1 MKILVIGPDS
11 QYTQQVLQALASQVS
26 VVGYVDERGVRGWS
40 ASLWRFLGRVP
51 VLRRLRKQATARRVR
66 RAVTRTQPTHA
77 LVLKGTSLIPEC
89 LMWMRTQGVKLINW
103 FPENGASDSYAG
115 WLTRTIGLYDYFF
128 SFDSALAQRQGDFP
142 STRILTLPFAVDP
155 QVFAGQDIDPD
166 MECDVCFVGAP
177 YPDRVALLESVQD
190 LNVRIYGWDGWR
202 HTSLARFWYGPL
214 DARMSA
220 RAYRSAKIC
229 VNTNILPHAR
239 GVNVKTFE
247 ICASGGLQLTDE
259 VRDLKDSFV
268 LGQELDVF
276 HSPAEFRE
284 KVLYWLAHPEE
295 RTRIAQA
302 GQARVARDHT
312 MQARMKQ
319 MLERLV

>member
-1 MKILVIGPDS
+1 MKFIVVGPDS
-11 QYTQQVLQALASQVS
+11 QYTQQVLQALGSQVS
-26 VVGYVDERGVRGWS
+26 VMGYVDERGVRGWS
-40 ASLWRFLGRVP
+40 ASLWRLLGRVP
-51 VLRRLRKQATARRVR
+51 VLRRLRKQVTAWRVR
-66 RAVTRTQPTHA
+66 RAVVRTQPTHV
-77 LVLKGTSLIPEC
+77 LVLKGTSLMPEC
-89 LMWMRTQGVKLINW
+89 LVWMRAQGVKLINW

-115 WLTRTIGLYDYFF
+115 WLSRTIGLYDYFF
-128 SFDSALAQRQGDFP
+128 SFDSALAQRQGEFP
-142 STRILTLPFAVDP
+142 ETRILTLPFAVDP
-155 QVFAGQDIDPD
+155 QVFAGQDTDPD

-190 LNVRIYGWDGWR
+190 LNVRIYGWEGWR
-202 HTSLARFWYGPL
+202 HTSLARFWHGPL

-229 VNTNILPHAR
+229 VNTNILPHAH
-239 GVNVKTFE
+239 GANVKTFE
-247 ICASGGLQLTDE
+247 ICASGGFQLTDE
-259 VRDLKDSFV
+259 VRDLKDSFL

-302 GQARVARDHT
+302 GQARVACEHT

-319 MLERLV
+319 MLGRLV

>member
-11 QYTQQVLQALASQVS
+11 EYTQQILKALKPLVDG
-26 VVGYVDERGVRGWS
+26 VTYVDERGIRGLS
-40 ASLWRFLGRVP
+40 VPLWRFLGRVS
-51 VLRRLRKQATARRVR
+51 VFRRLRKQATTWHVQK
-66 RAVTRTQPTHA
+66 AVEHTQPTHA
-77 LVLKGTSLIPEC
+77 LVLKGTSLMPE
-89 LMWMRTQGVKLINW
+89 LLVWMRARGIQLANW

-115 WLTRTIGLYDYFF
+115 WLTRTIGLYDHFF
-128 SFDSALAQRQGDFP
+128 SFDSALAQRQGEFP

-155 QVFAGQDIDPD
+155 QVFAGLDTDPD

-229 VNTNILPHAR
+229 VNTNIVPHAH
-239 GVNVKTFE
+239 GANVKTFE
-247 ICASGGLQLTDE
+247 ICASGGFQLTDE
-259 VRDLKDSFV
+259 VCDLKDSFL

-284 KVLYWLAHPEE
+284 KVLCWLAHPEE
-295 RTRIAQA
+295 RMRIAQA

-319 MLERLV
+319 MLERLA